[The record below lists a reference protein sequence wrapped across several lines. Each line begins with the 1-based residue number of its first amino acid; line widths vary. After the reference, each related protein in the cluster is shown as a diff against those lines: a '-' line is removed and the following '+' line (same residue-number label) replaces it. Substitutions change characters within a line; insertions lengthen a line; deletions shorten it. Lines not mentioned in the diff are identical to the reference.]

1 MGTIAFLL
9 FLQEVGNK
17 IFPDRCAAGRHAV
30 AVVVCQIILNELDLP
45 WQRFSLPD
53 LFPELREIILQ
64 IVRIVQIM
72 IQAEGVVILN
82 IRSKCICSGKI
93 I

>member
-17 IFPDRCAAGRHAV
+17 IFPDRCAAGRHVV
-30 AVVVCQIILNELDLP
+30 AVVVCQIILNEFDLP

-53 LFPELREIILQ
+53 LFPELRKIILQ